1 MRIPIITLAAL
12 NFCAPAWSQPS
23 PKPEID
29 WATIESQS
37 AVLQSAIQARDI
49 IRTQK
54 ASQQLWHTTT
64 DKMVSESPSAADR
77 LALAE
82 SKRRTENTDLLLPY
96 LAMLAFQAGQ
106 LDKAQLYA
114 NQTLQAPST
123 AYDSIHT
130 GNIVLGLV
138 ALNRDGDVR
147 AASSYL
153 LSAVKTKGSPSL
165 DRWGPNLAL
174 AKALLEKGQN
184 EAVLEY
190 FQSCKSFVTKNPK
203 LDDWIAMLKGGGSP
217 DFSHEFLW
225 FQ

>member
-1 MRIPIITLAAL
+1 MRISIITLAAL
-12 NFCAPAWSQPS
+12 SFCAPAWSQPN

-49 IRTQK
+49 KRTQK
-54 ASQQLWHTTT
+54 ASQQLWQTTT
-64 DKMVSESPSAADR
+64 DKMVSESPSAVDR

-82 SKRRTENTDLLLPY
+82 SKRRPENTNSLPY

-114 NQTLQAPST
+114 TQTLQTPST

-147 AASSYL
+147 AARSYL

-174 AKALLEKGQN
+174 AKALLDKGQD
-184 EAVLEY
+184 EAVLA
-190 FQSCKSFVTKNPK
+190 QVRHRTARN
-203 LDDWIAMLKGGGSP
+203 
-217 DFSHEFLW
+217 
-225 FQ
+225 